1 MTCVFNMK
9 RQRVLTMVL
18 IVLIIVTTLFI
29 WCNSLQSVP
38 ESDARSLGVLARIK
52 PFLGMLAGQDNVT
65 DNLVRK
71 LAHFVEYGALGCV
84 LALLLTL
91 LKRRRWQSV
100 VNCAFAVLIVAL
112 TDETIQIFTGRGS
125 QVQDVWL
132 DFAGACAGILL
143 VLIVVGL
150 IKAIRRGKNERRRT

>member
-1 MTCVFNMK
+1 
-9 RQRVLTMVL
+9 
-18 IVLIIVTTLFI
+18 
-29 WCNSLQSVP
+29 
-38 ESDARSLGVLARIK
+38 
-52 PFLGMLAGQDNVT
+52 MLAGQDNVT